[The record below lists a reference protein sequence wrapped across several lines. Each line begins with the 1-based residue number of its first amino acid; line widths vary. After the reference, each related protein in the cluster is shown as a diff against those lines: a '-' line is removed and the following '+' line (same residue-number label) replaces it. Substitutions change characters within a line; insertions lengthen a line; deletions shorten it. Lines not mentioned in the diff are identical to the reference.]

1 MIQSSQ
7 LPTDGS
13 PLNLTWIQTR
23 LEQVSNERSKISADK
38 KMANTKLAKNKV
50 CSATRPYSSF
60 TLSCLFL
67 SKESVLSELDKLR
80 SLNRQHRR
88 LLVEVWQHLTTLAKV
103 S

>member
-23 LEQVSNERSKISADK
+23 LEQVSNERSKISTDK

-50 CSATRPYSSF
+50 CLASRPYSSF